1 MSHRTAPNE
10 KNQNSSPAQSR
21 CVTAAR
27 AKAVKNVCVRMAQAG
42 NKKIAKINFTQRVG
56 TMSGSGAGTILLAR
70 ATFRTF
76 FTRRIGLRL
85 PRLVV
90 DLCLVAAKVIRRL
103 RRLAEI
109 WKREIEFLTADYTD
123 GAITPSES
131 IGLRLGWIEQSL
143 ARC

>member
-1 MSHRTAPNE
+1 
-10 KNQNSSPAQSR
+10 
-21 CVTAAR
+21 
-27 AKAVKNVCVRMAQAG
+27 
-42 NKKIAKINFTQRVG
+42 
-56 TMSGSGAGTILLAR
+56 MSGSGAGTILLAR

-103 RRLAEI
+103 RRLTEI

>member
-1 MSHRTAPNE
+1 
-10 KNQNSSPAQSR
+10 
-21 CVTAAR
+21 
-27 AKAVKNVCVRMAQAG
+27 VRMAQAG
-42 NKKIAKINFTQRVG
+42 NQKIAKINFTQRVG

-123 GAITPSES
+123 GAITPSKS